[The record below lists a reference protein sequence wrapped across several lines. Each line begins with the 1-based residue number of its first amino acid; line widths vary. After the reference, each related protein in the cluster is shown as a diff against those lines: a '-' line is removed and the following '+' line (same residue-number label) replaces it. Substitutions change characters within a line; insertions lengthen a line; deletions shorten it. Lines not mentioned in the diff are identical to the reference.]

1 MDERKLKQKVETLN
15 DLLGGEVYEIQQA
28 AVDSNDLVSV
38 SRELQGG
45 TRPLAGKV
53 APKEEMV
60 THLEFAIAALRAH
73 AQEPTA
79 EDQSRLG
86 ASHQ

>member
-1 MDERKLKQKVETLN
+1 MSEHKLKQKVQTLN
-15 DLLGGEVYEIQQA
+15 DLLGEEVYEIHQA
-28 AVDSNDLVSV
+28 AVDSDELVSV
-38 SRELQGG
+38 SRELKAAR
-45 TRPLAGKV
+45 RPLAGNV
-53 APKEEMV
+53 ATKEEMV

-86 ASHQ
+86 PSNQ

>member
-15 DLLGGEVYEIQQA
+15 DLLGKEVYEIQQT
-28 AVDSNDLVSV
+28 AVDSDKIVHV
-38 SRELQGG
+38 SRELQAGN
-45 TRPLAGKV
+45 RPLAGKS

-73 AQEPTA
+73 AKNPTPK
-79 EDQSRLG
+79 DQSRLG
-86 ASHQ
+86 ASDQ